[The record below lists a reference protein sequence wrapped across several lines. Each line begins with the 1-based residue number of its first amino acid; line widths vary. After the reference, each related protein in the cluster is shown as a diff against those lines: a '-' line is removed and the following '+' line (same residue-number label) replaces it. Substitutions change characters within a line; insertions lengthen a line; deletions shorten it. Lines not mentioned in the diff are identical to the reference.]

1 MCGIIGYIGEQKAAP
16 LLIEGLKRLEYRGYD
31 SAGIAVVG
39 SPDGLDILTVN
50 RVRSVGKVEN
60 LSAALSGVSVDGTLG
75 IGHTRWATHGGPSQ
89 RNAHPHW
96 SSDSMVA
103 VVHNGIIENH
113 EALRAELEKQYC
125 VFESETDTE
134 VLPHLIRRELKNG
147 VSLEKAVASALAQV
161 EGAYAIAVVSAEHP
175 DEIVAACNSSPLVVG
190 IGEKELYL
198 ASDELAFGGK
208 VSAVA
213 HLKDGEVVVLKRNGS
228 YTFRGIPPAEV
239 KTRLEKPGVAD
250 EINKGGHAHYM
261 YKEILEQ
268 PQAMRNVL
276 AGRLREG
283 SPVTFGGFTPDI
295 EGRLQDA
302 RRITLVGCGTS
313 LFAAMAGK
321 AFIERLSGVVCEAE
335 QAAEFYYRDPAITS
349 GDVVIGI
356 SQSGE
361 TADTLHAMA
370 LTRER
375 HALCL
380 GVTNR
385 VGSALSKRVRA
396 GIYLHAGPEVA
407 VASTKAFTAQAAA
420 LMLLAVHLAELQKR
434 PVPDAL
440 AGQLLRLPHLMA
452 DTLQKE
458 DEIKRI
464 AHQCKDAKRMIVIGR
479 GYGLPLALEAALK
492 IREVAYIDAHGLS
505 ASELKHGTLALV
517 EPGVPV
523 VAVMPAST
531 RGLRRGGP
539 QGALRDK
546 MLSNL
551 EEVKAR
557 GGRVIALE
565 PPEGL
570 QDELVPIVLAP
581 LVQLLAYHL
590 GVARGVD
597 VDQPRNLAKSVTVE

>member
-31 SAGIAVVG
+31 SAGIATV
-39 SPDGLDILTVN
+39 SDEPLTLHELTTC
-50 RVRSVGKVEN
+50 RVVGKVEG
-60 LSAALSGVSVDGTLG
+60 LDESGTRLPGSLG
-75 IGHTRWATHGGPSQ
+75 IGHTRWATHGAPTSE
-89 RNAHPHW
+89 NAHPHY
-96 SSDSMVA
+96 SASGRVA

-113 EALRAELEKQYC
+113 EHLRRELTTQGF
-125 VFESETDTE
+125 VFRSETDTE
-134 VLPHLIRRELKNG
+134 VLPHLIERELKAG
-147 VSLEKAVASALAQV
+147 GGDLEQAVIRALSLV
-161 EGAYAIAVVSAEHP
+161 EGAYAIAVVSADYP

-208 VSAVA
+208 VGAVA

-228 YTFRGIPPAEV
+228 YTFRWIPLSEV
-239 KTRLEKPGVAD
+239 KTRLEKPSVVD
-250 EINKGGHAHYM
+250 EVNKGGHAHYM

-283 SPVTFGGFTPDI
+283 NPVTFGGFTPDI
-295 EGRLQDA
+295 EGRLRDA

-321 AFIERLSGVVCEAE
+321 AFTERLSGVVCEAE

-361 TADTLHAMA
+361 TADTLRAMTLA
-370 LTRER
+370 KER

-420 LMLLAVHLAELQKR
+420 LMLLAVHLAELKKC
-434 PVPDAL
+434 PVSEEL
-440 AGQLLRLPHLMA
+440 VGRLLLLPALMA
-452 DTLQKE
+452 DTLRKE

-464 AHQCKDAKRMIVIGR
+464 AYQCKDAKRMIVIGR

-523 VAVMPAST
+523 VAVMPS
-531 RGLRRGGP
+531 
-539 QGALRDK
+539 GALRDK

-557 GGRVIALE
+557 GGRVILLE
-565 PPEGL
+565 PPQDL
-570 QDELVPIVLAP
+570 PDELVPIVLAP